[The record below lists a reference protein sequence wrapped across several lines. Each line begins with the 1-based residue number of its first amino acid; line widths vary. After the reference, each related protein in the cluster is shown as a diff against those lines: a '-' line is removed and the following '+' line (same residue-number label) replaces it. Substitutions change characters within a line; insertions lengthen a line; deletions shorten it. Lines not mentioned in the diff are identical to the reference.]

1 MDKLLHVAMIVLPIL
16 FCASLG
22 VLARGKKLITPVQI
36 EGLSQFVIRFALPC
50 VLFNSCLTAQ
60 ISGESLG
67 SMAIAIAFSFT
78 GAVIGFRIRKKHLPY
93 SNLPMLACSMETGM
107 LGIPLVIL
115 LFGTAQAYRMGVLDL
130 AQSFICIPV
139 ISILSADAGSSPKLG
154 QLLKKVM
161 ASPLM
166 ICSLAGLTLNL
177 LGVRAWLEGVGV
189 MALITEC
196 TSFVSDPISALML
209 FCVGFNFSFTKEDRA
224 AIFKVCGGHIA
235 LHLAFAG
242 AAQLLLG
249 LFPSVEPMTR
259 WVMLLYFTL
268 PGSYLTPALG
278 KTENEQKI
286 ISSACSLLTLFCLL
300 VFSFIALM
308 NA

>member
-16 FCASLG
+16 FCAGLG
-22 VLARGKKLITPVQI
+22 MIARRKDLITPVQI

-115 LFGTAQAYRMGVLDL
+115 LFGTSQAYRMGVLDL

-139 ISILSADAGSSPKLG
+139 ISILSASTGSNPDIGK
-154 QLLKKVM
+154 LLKKVLT
-161 ASPLM
+161 SPLM
-166 ICSLAGLTLNL
+166 LCSLIGLILNL
-177 LGVRAWLEGVGV
+177 VGVRAILENIGVL
-189 MALITEC
+189 AIISEC
-196 TSFVSDPISALML
+196 ANFIGQPVSALML
-209 FCVGFNFSFTKEDRA
+209 FCVGYNFSFTRDDRA
-224 AIFKVCGGHIA
+224 AIFKVCGAHMA
-235 LHLAFAG
+235 LHLLFA
-242 AAQLLLG
+242 AVAQLLLC
-249 LFPSVEPMTR
+249 LLPNVDLATR

-278 KTENEQKI
+278 KTKKEQEV
-286 ISSACSLLTLFCLL
+286 ISSVCSLLTLFCLL